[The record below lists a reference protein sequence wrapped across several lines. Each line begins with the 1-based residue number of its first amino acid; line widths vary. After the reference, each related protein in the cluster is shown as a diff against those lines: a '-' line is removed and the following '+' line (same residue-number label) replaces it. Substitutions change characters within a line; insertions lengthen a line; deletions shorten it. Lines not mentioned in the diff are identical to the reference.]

1 MNIVTENVFQIGI
14 NDYKTDLFEG
24 QYPIPK
30 GMTYNSYVI
39 VDEKIAV
46 LDTVEHKFFEEWL
59 LELKSILQERKPD
72 YLIVHHMEPDHSANI
87 QKFINLYP
95 DVRIVGNNKTFGMI
109 EQFFPNLTYNAHEVR
124 EGSVLNLGKS
134 NLTFFNAPMIHWPEV
149 IVSHH
154 DQGKSLFSADAFGK
168 FGALDQKDDWLEEA
182 RRYYF
187 GIVGKYGV
195 QVQMLLKKISN
206 LPIEAICSLHGPV
219 LKGNI
224 RYYLDLYDTWSKYE
238 PELKG
243 TFIAYASMYGNT
255 KAAAYKL
262 YEGLRAKGR
271 TAEIMDLAR
280 EDIFLAI
287 SKAFAYENLIIAS
300 PTYNANLFPAADH
313 FIQALVDRNFQNRTV
328 GILENGTWAPAVIRK
343 IKERFANSKNI
354 QFLERTVS
362 IKSAL
367 NADSLADIQA
377 LVDEIN

>member
-1 MNIVTENVFQIGI
+1 MAFGVEI
-14 NDYKTDLFEG
+14 N
-24 QYPIPK
+24 P
-30 GMTYNSYVI
+30 S
-39 VDEKIAV
+39 
-46 LDTVEHKFFEEWL
+46 
-59 LELKSILQERKPD
+59 RKKAGLPD
-72 YLIVHHMEPDHSANI
+72 CASHGADHSKH

-95 DVRIVGNNKTFGMI
+95 DARIVGNNKTFGMI

-219 LKGNI
+219 QKGNI

-262 YEGLRAKGR
+262 YEGLRAKAGQRKSWTWPEKTSSWQSPKPLLMR
-271 TAEIMDLAR
+271 T
-280 EDIFLAI
+280 
-287 SKAFAYENLIIAS
+287 
-300 PTYNANLFPAADH
+300 
-313 FIQALVDRNFQNRTV
+313 
-328 GILENGTWAPAVIRK
+328 
-343 IKERFANSKNI
+343 
-354 QFLERTVS
+354 
-362 IKSAL
+362 
-367 NADSLADIQA
+367 
-377 LVDEIN
+377 